1 MSESGTARASILG
14 RIRSK
19 LPPQTESAAASY
31 ARVPRE
37 YTQRGLLD
45 HETMIA
51 LLVDRLVDYDSDVV
65 RLPKDG
71 DVSGA
76 VSFLLAKKGETRL
89 IVPPQV
95 DPTWLPAG
103 LDLLPDAPPLKTD
116 AIESAQAVL
125 TPCEVAVASTGTII
139 LKHGPAQG
147 RRVLT
152 LLPDHHLCVVREDQV
167 VESVPEAFARL
178 TGTGDAPLTT
188 ISGPS
193 ATADIEM
200 TRIRGVHGPRR
211 LSVILIG
218 L

>member
-1 MSESGTARASILG
+1 VTETARDSILLK
-14 RIRSK
+14 IRRQ
-19 LPPQTESAAASY
+19 LPPQTEAVAAAY
-31 ARVPRE
+31 ARVPRA
-37 YTQRGLLD
+37 YTQAGSMD
-45 HETMIA
+45 HEAMIA
-51 LLVDRLVDYDSDVV
+51 LLIDRLEDYDSDVV
-65 RLPKDG
+65 RIPAGG
-71 DVSGA
+71 DVAGA
-76 VSFLLAKKGETRL
+76 VAYLLAKLNETKL
-89 IVPPQV
+89 I
-95 DPTWLPAG
+95 LPAEI
-103 LDLLPDAPPLKTD
+103 DPAWVPSTCVPIKDAPPLGTD
-116 AIESAQAVL
+116 AIEDAQAVL

-152 LLPDHHLCVVREDQV
+152 LLPDHHICVVRENQV
-167 VESVPEAFARL
+167 VESVPEAFAQL
-178 TGTGDAPLTT
+178 ASDGGSSALTT